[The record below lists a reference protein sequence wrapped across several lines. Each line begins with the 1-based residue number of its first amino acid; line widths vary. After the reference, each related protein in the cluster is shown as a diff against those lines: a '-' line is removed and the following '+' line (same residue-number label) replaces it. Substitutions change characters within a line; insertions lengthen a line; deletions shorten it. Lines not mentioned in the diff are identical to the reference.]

1 MVPEPCERWLQSW
14 RRYFPIETP
23 LDSWKIAAN
32 AMHLRIDSALSLRW
46 LPPGR
51 SLALTAVAMLLAAA
65 DWLPENQFVDPDH
78 LEFALSMGLGL
89 SAIALSLH
97 DRLDAG
103 AIVRWR
109 NRALLMSFTLL
120 LSIGLAEPVTRLIF
134 THVTTGSDN
143 GGFFTRRWLRSG
155 AVRLNASGFRERAF
169 TNAKARGAYRIAVVG
184 DSFTFGNGI
193 RQQDRY
199 SDLLQS
205 RLPDHFEV
213 LNFGTP
219 GANTPEHRTLLSHLL
234 PAINPDF
241 VLLQWY
247 VNDVEDDD
255 STGRPSFRPLMPVR
269 SVHNWLNDA
278 SALYT
283 VANMQWAET
292 QVALGMTTS
301 YPEYLHRRL
310 GDPNSHDSQVDRGML
325 LELIALCKRAGV
337 PLGIVLFPDA
347 AGADFGAGY
356 PFGYLHQRVLD
367 VCREQDLTCVD
378 LRKDFALVKDHRRLW
393 ANRLDHHPSALAN
406 EIAAVRIFETF
417 STKWATLP
425 K

>member
-1 MVPEPCERWLQSW
+1 MRL
-14 RRYFPIETP
+14 PIE
-23 LDSWKIAAN
+23 S
-32 AMHLRIDSALSLRW
+32 SVSLRE
-46 LPPGR
+46 LPAGR
-51 SLALTAVAMLLAAA
+51 SLVLTAVAMLLAAA
-65 DWLPENQFVDPDH
+65 DWLPENHYVDPDH

-97 DRLDAG
+97 DRLDAA
-103 AIVRWR
+103 AITRWR
-109 NRALLMSFTLL
+109 NRVLLLSFTLL
-120 LSIGLAEPVTRLIF
+120 LSIGLAEPFTRIVF
-134 THVTTGSDN
+134 RNVTTSSDN

-155 AVRLNASGFRERAF
+155 AVHINGSGFRERAF
-169 TNAKARGAYRIAVVG
+169 TATKAAGVYRIAVVG

-193 RQQDRY
+193 AQPDRY

-234 PAINPDF
+234 PDIHPDF

-247 VNDVEDDD
+247 VNDMEDDD
-255 STGRPSFRPLMPVR
+255 SAGRPSFRRLMPIR
-269 SVHNWLNDA
+269 SLHNWLNDA

-283 VANMQWAET
+283 IANMQWAET

-301 YPEYLHRRL
+301 YTEYLHRRL
-310 GDPNSHDSQVDRGML
+310 GDPNSADSQVDRGL
-325 LELIALCKRAGV
+325 LLQLIALCKRAGV
-337 PLGIVLFPDA
+337 PLGIVLFPDT

-356 PFGYLHQRVLD
+356 PFAYLHERVLD
-367 VCREQDLTCVD
+367 ICREQDLTCVD
-378 LRKDFALVKDHRRLW
+378 LRQDFSQVKDHRLLW

-406 EIAAVRIFETF
+406 EIAAVRIFETYA
-417 STKWATLP
+417 KQWAAP
-425 K
+425 PSR